1 MKNVRRFLPTFL
13 LATFLLATATL
24 VAVPCL
30 AAPTPAK
37 PAPGPASGAS
47 QSFSGM
53 SDSKNSIEYK
63 SPEGNFQVTYP
74 TGCARLHTRTNVRPG
89 DGTELAV
96 QVVYV
101 TCDRAGATNEGCAVF
116 SQRGA
121 ARGLKGQAAA
131 DKVLSAVTE
140 QMKGYGVNPVRQTAL
155 RRDFGKRGVVEGID
169 IQAQRA
175 DGAGDFWIR
184 GLLSGEDIYMVVAW
198 KAAGGLWNG
207 VEYQRFF
214 DSFRPW
220 AE

>member
-1 MKNVRRFLPTFL
+1 MKNLRRLLPTVL
-13 LATFLLATATL
+13 VATA
-24 VAVPCL
+24 VMAAVPCL
-30 AAPTPAK
+30 ATSAPKPVRPA
-37 PAPGPASGAS
+37 APGET
-47 QSFSGM
+47 QSFSGIP
-53 SDSKNSIEYK
+53 DSKNPIEYK

-74 TGCARLHTRTNVRPG
+74 TGCARLHTRTNVRPDNG
-89 DGTELAV
+89 PELTV

-121 ARGLKGQAAA
+121 TRGLKGQDAA

-140 QMKGYGVNPVRQTAL
+140 QMKGYGVNPIRQTAL

-169 IQAQRA
+169 IQAQRP

-198 KAAGGLWNG
+198 KAAGGLWNDTQ
-207 VEYQRFF
+207 YLRFF

-220 AE
+220 AD